1 MSRIERKTEEKNKKK
16 ARNATY
22 RMVFIITMACIMT
35 GCVFLVDKEANLML
49 GEVDKYNIEVFIN
62 NLGNSVVK
70 SVKELEEK
78 LSKLNNL
85 R

>member
-1 MSRIERKTEEKNKKK
+1 MSRADRKIEEKNKKK
-16 ARNATY
+16 AMKPIC
-22 RMVFIITMACIMT
+22 RMVFIITMVCIMA

-62 NLGNSVVK
+62 NLGNSVQK
-70 SVKELEEK
+70 SVKDLGEK